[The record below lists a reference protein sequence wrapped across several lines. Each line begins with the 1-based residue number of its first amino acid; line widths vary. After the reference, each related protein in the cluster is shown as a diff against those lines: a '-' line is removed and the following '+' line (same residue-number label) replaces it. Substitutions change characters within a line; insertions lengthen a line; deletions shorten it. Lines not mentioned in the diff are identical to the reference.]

1 MGLPSPIVCPLDG
14 PPPRPVRY
22 PALGAFLAERRTAR
36 LLTQP
41 ELAAR
46 VGISPGYLAQVEE
59 GSRRPSP
66 EVLQRLAGVLSVDV
80 PDVVGRA
87 GYAATPPSADDP
99 ETAAFRALSAPL
111 KRVLLRIA
119 AVIEDTPDLAP

>member
-1 MGLPSPIVCPLDG
+1 MDD
-14 PPPRPVRY
+14 PPPRTVRY
-22 PALGAFLAERRTAR
+22 PALGAFLAERRAAR

-46 VGISPGYLAQVEE
+46 VGISPGYLAQVEG

-66 EVLQRLAGVLSVDV
+66 EVLQRLAGALSVDV

-87 GYAATPPSADDP
+87 GYAAAPPPADDP
-99 ETAAFRALSAPL
+99 ETDDPETEAFRALSLPL
-111 KRVLLRIA
+111 KRLLLRIA

>member
-1 MGLPSPIVCPLDG
+1 
-14 PPPRPVRY
+14 
-22 PALGAFLAERRTAR
+22 
-36 LLTQP
+36 LTQP

-87 GYAATPPSADDP
+87 GYAAAPPSADDP

-119 AVIEDTPDLAP
+119 AVIEDTPELAP